1 MCNTR
6 PNILW
11 IITDH
16 ALHYGHNRPGEFE
29 FDRPHYESLCEQG
42 VCFDHAYSVSPICTP
57 ARSSMMTGQYPSRH
71 GLRWNTLGFPPYNR
85 NDFASGQKLYSHYLS
100 SAGYR
105 NAFIGKWHCGHQRLP
120 VDYGIEGW
128 SLSGYGAVYMSEAY
142 ERYCEKL
149 GLGPATALIE
159 NHRRIPEYNGKT
171 MVLHSDIDSHWHFM
185 DAFGVLEGPP
195 EAHENN
201 FVAHLCSQKV
211 RELAQ
216 GNQNWSL
223 VASFWGPHHP
233 YFPSEPYA
241 SMYDPGTIPE
251 YPSFREVY
259 RNKPFRHII
268 HRDLTYLGR
277 ADMWDW
283 PTWSRALALAYGQA
297 RQLDDAVGSLLATL
311 EATGQADNT
320 IVVYCADHGDAAA
333 SHGGLWDKSST
344 CLEEVVRIPLTV
356 RWPSGF
362 NGGTESNALVS
373 NMDITATILDAAGI
387 DTPQTMQSRS
397 LLPLCRDSAG
407 TVWPDHLVCEHNGH
421 HDDILQRMIVT
432 DRYKYVAAH
441 LDGDELYDLHEDP
454 YEMTN
459 LIHSPDH
466 IALRRELRTRL
477 LEHMEVNEPTRLE
490 TGKYADYTPEATQ
503 LMHALKL
510 QIAEEC

>member
-1 MCNTR
+1 
-6 PNILW
+6 
-11 IITDH
+11 
-16 ALHYGHNRPGEFE
+16 
-29 FDRPHYESLCEQG
+29 
-42 VCFDHAYSVSPICTP
+42 
-57 ARSSMMTGQYPSRH
+57 
-71 GLRWNTLGFPPYNR
+71 
-85 NDFASGQKLYSHYLS
+85 
-100 SAGYR
+100 
-105 NAFIGKWHCGHQRLP
+105 
-120 VDYGIEGW
+120 
-128 SLSGYGAVYMSEAY
+128 
-142 ERYCEKL
+142 
-149 GLGPATALIE
+149 
-159 NHRRIPEYNGKT
+159 
-171 MVLHSDIDSHWHFM
+171 
-185 DAFGVLEGPP
+185 
-195 EAHENN
+195 
-201 FVAHLCSQKV
+201 
-211 RELAQ
+211 
-216 GNQNWSL
+216 
-223 VASFWGPHHP
+223 
-233 YFPSEPYA
+233 
-241 SMYDPGTIPE
+241 
-251 YPSFREVY
+251 
-259 RNKPFRHII
+259 
-268 HRDLTYLGR
+268 
-277 ADMWDW
+277 MWDW

-407 TVWPDHLVCEHNGH
+407 TVWPDNLVCEHNGH

-432 DRYKYVAAH
+432 DRHKYVAAH